1 MNSSGFRLYG
11 LYGAV
16 VAIVLPGEPDMVVV
30 AGLDAAVGDGDAMG
44 VAAEIGE
51 NLRGSAEGLLGVD
64 DPIEATHGGQMR
76 GERGG
81 IGQIGEIAEESEA
94 LRVEGGLHA
103 FEEQAA
109 EQPGKRLD
117 RQKEVRAPRDPSGA
131 IDGKS
136 AAGDD
141 AMDVRVVR
149 QRLPPSVQDG
159 QAADPRSEP
168 AVIGGQRGQGLNDGF
183 EQDRIHSA
191 LVLEGDGRDWRGQR
205 EHDVEIGNR
214 QQFGLPI
221 GQPLRPCGPLT
232 LWTMPI
238 AARVVGDARRAAI
251 VASLDMAAERRRSAR
266 CDRAHD
272 APLGPPHMSGA
283 VAKIGLAM
291 TTQDIRDFDCRSV
304 EGSPGAGHR
313 RRRARPSIPA
323 A

>member
-1 MNSSGFRLYG
+1 MAIGAESEVTNAMEAVGQGVEQEAPDELVGVQTHG

-76 GERGG
+76 RERGG
-81 IGQIGEIAEESEA
+81 IGQIGKIAEESEA

-141 AMDVRVVR
+141 AMDVRVGGA
-149 QRLPPSVQDG
+149 ST
-159 QAADPRSEP
+159 P
-168 AVIGGQRGQGLNDGF
+168 APKCAGWPG
-183 EQDRIHSA
+183 
-191 LVLEGDGRDWRGQR
+191 
-205 EHDVEIGNR
+205 
-214 QQFGLPI
+214 
-221 GQPLRPCGPLT
+221 
-232 LWTMPI
+232 
-238 AARVVGDARRAAI
+238 
-251 VASLDMAAERRRSAR
+251 RRSAL
-266 CDRAHD
+266 RACGD
-272 APLGPPHMSGA
+272 W
-283 VAKIGLAM
+283 
-291 TTQDIRDFDCRSV
+291 
-304 EGSPGAGHR
+304 
-313 RRRARPSIPA
+313 RPAWSRPQ
-323 A
+323 